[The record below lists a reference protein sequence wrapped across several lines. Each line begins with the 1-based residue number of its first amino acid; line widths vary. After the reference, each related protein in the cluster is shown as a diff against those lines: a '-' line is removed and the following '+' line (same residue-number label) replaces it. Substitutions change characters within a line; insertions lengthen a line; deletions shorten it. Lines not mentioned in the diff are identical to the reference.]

1 MEASSV
7 SRTLAANALLNT
19 SLREILLPPTPVA
32 ISDEYQ
38 RDWQKDMSSI
48 VPALSSINASDYQHT
63 LVLHQM
69 NNHSSIAT
77 EAGPDVTEMNAM
89 IMMELEDAK
98 KAMSNVT
105 DSGQPDLGS
114 HNVGN
119 YLTSVPLAT
128 MDHYDN
134 VGSEYQGVEDDDGA
148 MALRGGGG
156 RQRRRQ

>member
-1 MEASSV
+1 
-7 SRTLAANALLNT
+7 
-19 SLREILLPPTPVA
+19 
-32 ISDEYQ
+32 
-38 RDWQKDMSSI
+38 
-48 VPALSSINASDYQHT
+48 
-63 LVLHQM
+63 M

-89 IMMELEDAK
+89 ILMELEDAK

-148 MALRGGGG
+148 MALRGGGEDKEG
-156 RQRRRQ
+156 DNEDDYDDVMPMTFDHLKFQDEDDLDGTPLFYSGCRIFCIQNRFFITSLRAEYSARKIDFLLK